1 MSRFSL
7 ILGILN
13 IILMALLVYFAYK
26 QISKLKKQIDG
37 FKKDVETSRLIS
49 FTDQAFKLQGII
61 IDHPEIMEIFEGFP
75 PFKSFDFK
83 KLDSNK
89 AKRTW
94 YILMRLTFQEQ
105 MLEQYKRGTIDT
117 EFYNS
122 WFNFIT
128 NAINECPEWKEVYM
142 NTKEYWNEDFRKEVD
157 ARIHAITKS
166 TE

>member
-1 MSRFSL
+1 MV
-7 ILGILN
+7 
-13 IILMALLVYFAYK
+13 LLVYFAYK
-26 QISKLKKQIDG
+26 QIRKLKKQIDG

-61 IDHPEIMEIFEGFP
+61 IDYPEIMEVFEGFP

-83 KLDSNK
+83 NLDSNK

-105 MLEQYKRGTIDT
+105 MLEQYKKGTIDT

-122 WFNFIT
+122 WFKFLT
-128 NAINECPEWKEVYM
+128 NVINECPEWKEVYM
-142 NTKEYWNEDFRKEVD
+142 ECRDKCIISSW
-157 ARIHAITKS
+157 
-166 TE
+166 